1 MPGLTFHLIPHTHWD
16 REWYLTR
23 AAFTA
28 RLVPMLDELLERFD
42 RDAGLRT
49 FLLDGQTVLLEDYL
63 RVRPDRRD
71 RVQRLV
77 REGRLQI
84 GPWYVLADELIPSG
98 ESLVR
103 NLLMGRA
110 DALRL
115 GGRCEALYSPDAFG
129 HPAVWP
135 TLAAQFGIPFGA
147 LWRGVGGE
155 PGQDGDLYRWRGP
168 DGSEVLV
175 YHLPPAGYEIG
186 ATLPSDWPQV
196 RQMLTRRAATPHI
209 AVLVGA
215 DHHAVHPDL
224 AGLRDALAAL
234 EPDAD
239 VRVSRLDEFLAEAA
253 SWADR
258 CPTLSGE
265 LRWSYGYT
273 WTLQGVHGTRAP
285 LKRRQAEAE
294 LYLERVTEPLAALAQ
309 WCNGTDHGPLLDE
322 AWRTLLRCQFHDS
335 IAGCTSDAVARRVEI
350 RLEDARTIAAHL
362 ARSAFERLVG
372 YSPDEARERPA
383 DTVPALV
390 VWNPAPRRRGGV
402 VVADLSWFRR
412 DVVVG
417 PPGTRVPRVAA
428 APLDEV
434 VGGVLGSLPYQLLGR
449 TSAHERLDSARHYPD
464 QDEVEVTRVAVY
476 LPRQGG
482 LGFNRGGSRPL
493 PEIAEPVRGAG
504 RMLSNG
510 LIAVSVEPDGTV
522 ALLDLRTGVRYD
534 GLLRL
539 ESEGDVGD
547 TYSYAAPPGDV
558 ARIPTTPAVVE
569 PMATGPLVGALEVR
583 TGLER
588 EDGPVAVRAVLTLYA
603 DSPVL
608 RCTIEIDNRARN
620 HRLRLRVPAGASGP
634 AAAAGGPFGT
644 VVRRRTEVEA
654 GRYVNE
660 TPVRTA
666 PAHRFVAAAS
676 GENRLAVL
684 APGFFE
690 YEHTADGHFLITLLR
705 AVGQLSRE
713 DVSTRPGHAG
723 WPVAT
728 PLAQCL
734 GSDRLQLALCPVTSV
749 SQSGAAGL
757 AEIWEDVFL
766 PPRAVWLRQAIDL
779 TVPELDIWLQGEG
792 LVFSACKPAA
802 EGNGVVLRCYNDA
815 ERPTTGRWH
824 FAPAI
829 RDAYRVRADESA
841 GIQVPVAEGG
851 HEIRFDAGPREVV
864 TFRVLP
870 LAHVRH

>member
-28 RLVPMLDELLERFD
+28 RLVPMLDELLDRFD

-49 FLLDGQTVLLEDYL
+49 FLLDGQTVLMEDYL
-63 RVRPDRRD
+63 RIRPDRRE
-71 RVQRLV
+71 RIQRLV
-77 REGRLQI
+77 REGRLQV

-103 NLLMGRA
+103 NLLLGGS
-110 DALRL
+110 DAARL
-115 GGRCEALYSPDAFG
+115 GGRSEALYSPDAFG

-135 TLAAQFGIPFGA
+135 TLAAQFGIRFGA

-155 PGQDGDLYRWRGP
+155 PSQDGDLYRWRGP
-168 DGSEVLV
+168 DGSEVLL

-186 ATLPSDWPQV
+186 ATLPSDWPAV
-196 RQMLTRRAATPHI
+196 RRVLTRRAATPHI

-224 AGLRDALAAL
+224 GGLRDSLAAH
-234 EPDAD
+234 EPDAG
-239 VRVSRLDEFLAEAA
+239 VRVSRLDEFLAEAG

-285 LKRRQAEAE
+285 LKRRHAEAE
-294 LYLERVTEPLAALAQ
+294 LFLERVTEPLAALLH
-309 WCNGTDHGPLLDE
+309 WRNGSDQGALLDE

-335 IAGCTSDAVARRVEI
+335 IAGCTSDAVARRVESRI
-350 RLEDARTIAAHL
+350 EDAGTIAAHL
-362 ARSAFERLVG
+362 ARTAFEELIG
-372 YSPDEARERPA
+372 YSPDEARSRPGDSA
-383 DTVPALV
+383 PALIT
-390 VWNPAPRRRGGV
+390 WNPVPRRRGGV
-402 VVADLSWFRR
+402 VVVDLSWFRR
-412 DVVVG
+412 DVLVG
-417 PPGTRVPRVAA
+417 PPGARAPRVAP
-428 APLDEV
+428 APDANAL
-434 VGGVLGSLPYQLLGR
+434 GAVLGGLPFQALGR
-449 TSAHERLDSARHYPD
+449 TSAHERLDSTRHYPD
-464 QDEVEVTRVAVY
+464 QDEVDITRVAVH
-476 LPRQGG
+476 LPRLGG
-482 LGFNRGGSRPL
+482 LGFARAVARPHS
-493 PEIAEPVRGAG
+493 EITAPVRGAG

-510 LIAVSVEPDGTV
+510 LIAVSVELDGTA

-534 GLLRL
+534 RLLRL

-547 TYSYAAPPGDV
+547 TYSHATPAGDV
-558 ARIPTTPAVVE
+558 ARVPTRAATVE
-569 PMATGPLVGALEVR
+569 PLATGPLVGALEVR
-583 TGLER
+583 TGLDR
-588 EDGPVAVRAVLTLYA
+588 DDGGVEVRAVLTLHA

-608 RCTIEIDNRARN
+608 RCTLEITNGARD
-620 HRLRLRVPAGASGP
+620 HRLRLRVPAGASG
-634 AAAAGGPFGT
+634 AAVAAGGPFGT

-654 GRYVNE
+654 GRYAQE

-666 PAHRFVAAAS
+666 PAHRFVVAAR

-705 AVGQLSRE
+705 AVGQLSR
-713 DVSTRPGHAG
+713 DDLPTRPGHAG

-734 GSDRLQLALCPVTSV
+734 GTDRLQLALCPLDTTSH
-749 SQSGAAGL
+749 SGAASV

-766 PPRAVWLRQAIDL
+766 PPRAVWLRQAIDVE
-779 TVPELDIWLQGEG
+779 VPGVDIWLQGEG
-792 LVFSACKPAA
+792 LVFSACKRAA
-802 EGNGVVLRCYNDA
+802 NGKGIVLRCYNDT
-815 ERPTTGRWH
+815 ERQTTGRWRLTPQ
-824 FAPAI
+824 ASGASRI
-829 RDAYRVRADESA
+829 RADESP
-841 GIQVPVAEGG
+841 GTPVPLADGG
-851 HEIRFDAGPREVV
+851 REIRFEAGPREVV
-864 TFRVLP
+864 SFRVLP
-870 LAHVRH
+870 LERSRH

>member
-28 RLVPMLDELLERFD
+28 RLVPMLDELLERFE

-71 RVQRLV
+71 RIQRLV
-77 REGRLQI
+77 REGRLQA

-103 NLLMGRA
+103 NLLVGRA
-110 DALRL
+110 DAARL

-129 HPAVWP
+129 HPATWP

-155 PGQDGDLYRWRGP
+155 AGQDGDLYRWRGP

-186 ATLPSDWPQV
+186 ATLPTDWSQV

-224 AGLRDALAAL
+224 TGLRESLAAL

-285 LKRRQAEAE
+285 LKRRHAEAE
-294 LYLERVTEPLAALAQ
+294 LYLERVTEPLVALVH
-309 WCNGTDHGPLLDE
+309 WCDGSENGALLEE

-335 IAGCTSDAVARRVEI
+335 IAGCTSDAVTRRVEV
-350 RLEDARTIAAHL
+350 RLEDARTIAGHL

-372 YSPDEARERPA
+372 YFPDEARERPG
-383 DTVPALV
+383 DTAPALV

-402 VVADLSWFRR
+402 VVTDLSWFRR
-412 DVVVG
+412 DVLVG
-417 PPGTRVPRVAA
+417 PPRASVPRAAA
-428 APLDEV
+428 APRDEAIAAAL
-434 VGGVLGSLPYQLLGR
+434 GGLPFQLLGR
-449 TSAHERLDSARHYPD
+449 ATAHERLDSARHYPD

-482 LGFNRGGSRPL
+482 LGFSRNGSRAQSD
-493 PEIAEPVRGAG
+493 IAAPVRGAG

-510 LIAVSVEPDGTV
+510 LIAVSVEPDGTA

-558 ARIPTTPAVVE
+558 SRVPTSPAVVE
-569 PMATGPLVGALEVR
+569 PMATGPLVGALDVR

-588 EDGPVAVRAVLTLYA
+588 DDGRVEVRAVLTLHA

-608 RCTIEIDNRARN
+608 RCTLELNNEARD
-620 HRLRLRVPAGASGP
+620 HRLRLRIPAGASSP
-634 AAAAGGPFGT
+634 AVAAGGPFGT
-644 VVRRRTEVEA
+644 VVRRRTEVET
-654 GRYVNE
+654 GRYLSE

-666 PAHRFVAAAS
+666 PAHRFVVAAG

-690 YEHTADGHFLITLLR
+690 YEHTADGHFIVTLFR
-705 AVGQLSRE
+705 AVGQLSR
-713 DVSTRPGHAG
+713 DDLATRPGHAG

-734 GSDRLQLALCPVTSV
+734 GPDRLQLALCPVTTA

-766 PPRAVWLRQAIDL
+766 PPQAVWLRQAIDL
-779 TVPELDIWLQGEG
+779 RVPELDISLHGEG

-802 EGNGVVLRCYNDA
+802 DGNGIILRCYNDA
-815 ERPTTGRWH
+815 ERPAAGRWRVT
-824 FAPAI
+824 PPI
-829 RDAYRVRADESA
+829 REAYRVRADEGA
-841 GIQVPVAEGG
+841 GTPVPLADGG
-851 HEIRFDAGPREVV
+851 QEIRFEARPRELV

-870 LAHVRH
+870 LEHLRH